1 MCNNDSKFNALG
13 CSFSYNIL
21 HSYNRVLTTL
31 HWQSMFNSTRSKQR
45 EINTFADMIFERY
58 VNEIASIVLNALM
71 IQALLV
77 TTINLSISMLAIHF
91 QRIFLRTQSRT
102 NVM

>member
-1 MCNNDSKFNALG
+1 
-13 CSFSYNIL
+13 
-21 HSYNRVLTTL
+21 
-31 HWQSMFNSTRSKQR
+31 
-45 EINTFADMIFERY
+45 MIFERY